1 MSDTKKL
8 QVNLK
13 TPGGTLINAYADTAQ
28 ELEQYLIALQDLSAV
43 INATEVVLSRG
54 NGAQSVNDMIATQL
68 GGQVIQNSVIP
79 PTAPAPTLAEG
90 HCQHG
95 KLVWRESKPGADKA
109 WKGWFCPSPKGTP
122 DQCSPKFIR

>member
-8 QVNLK
+8 QVNFK
-13 TPGGTLINAYADTAQ
+13 TVGGTLINIYADDAL
-28 ELEQYLIALQDLSAV
+28 ELERLLTDVRDFAGP
-43 INATEVVLSRG
+43 INATERALS
-54 NGAQSVNDMIATQL
+54 NGSAPSVNDMIATQL

-79 PTAPAPTLAEG
+79 PTAPAPTLQEG

-122 DQCSPKFIR
+122 DQCAPKFIR